1 MKKIL
6 LTAVAVFTA
15 ISVYGQYEYK
25 INKRT
30 GRFDMVVDTAWVRT
44 NAGAAGPDSTKVDYG
59 LTETANVISVD
70 TSVIDFRARVD
81 SLFENLTI
89 GANTTTTATNFLM
102 VENDSL
108 HTMEA
113 KNLSAT
119 TTADS
124 VFVFENNA
132 VKLQAA
138 NLAMIENDTADVDTL
153 SLSSRINLK
162 ADYDSPTFTTAA
174 YVPTA
179 AATDSSTHAANT
191 AWVKRHLRTRYEI
204 DSLVISGSNIIAYE
218 GGDTLS
224 IYVPYA
230 NRISPVQYAAA
241 DTAGTTPAYIGQLFV
256 DTRTGTTYIGNS
268 TARGGW
274 VILNYFFALCLI
286 GRITRK
292 DEV

>member
-44 NAGAAGPDSTKVDYG
+44 NAGAAGPDSTEAGYG
-59 LTETANVISVD
+59 LDEAANVISVD

-89 GANTTTTATNFLM
+89 GANITNESDTIL
-102 VENDSL
+102 VVKNDSL
-108 HTMEA
+108 YIQVA
-113 KNLSAT
+113 DLS
-119 TTADS
+119 
-124 VFVFENNA
+124 
-132 VKLQAA
+132 
-138 NLAMIENDTADVDTL
+138 MIEKDTADVDTL

-230 NRISPVQYAAA
+230 NRTSPVQYAAA

-256 DTRTGTTYIGNS
+256 DTRTGTTYVGNS

>member
-44 NAGAAGPDSTKVDYG
+44 NAGAAGPDSTEVDYG

-89 GANTTTTATNFLM
+89 GANITNESDTVL
-102 VENDSL
+102 VVKNDSL
-108 HTMEA
+108 YIQVA
-113 KNLSAT
+113 DLS
-119 TTADS
+119 
-124 VFVFENNA
+124 
-132 VKLQAA
+132 
-138 NLAMIENDTADVDTL
+138 MIEKDTSDVDI
-153 SLSSRINLK
+153 SSK

-241 DTAGTTPAYIGQLFV
+241 DTTGVTPDFIGQIY
-256 DTRTGTTYIGNS
+256 TNTTDS
-268 TARGGW
+268 TSYVAVGLTSGGW
-274 VILNYFFALCLI
+274 KKITFEWIWALFII